1 MGASV
6 NDDRRQEN
14 NREYLDHW
22 SRPLPYRFRFS
33 EVIGKVIK
41 LSDGSNSIWR
51 LDPRDGGWSRDD
63 DLAGIFD
70 VEYDIG
76 VLSPGPF
83 VDYVET
89 ARAAAGVGDGRLR
102 ELYEDLLANYAELRD
117 ARPAGGPLVDLLHR
131 RQELQLTTYRM
142 FENELNRR
150 GHPAAEPWVA
160 DLAERDPNWA
170 LRPC

>member
-1 MGASV
+1 MVAGV
-6 NDDRRQEN
+6 DDDRRRED
-14 NREYLDHW
+14 NREYLDNW

-33 EVIGKVIK
+33 DVIGKVIK
-41 LSDGSNSIWR
+41 LPDGSNSLWR
-51 LDPRDGGWSRDD
+51 LDPGDGGWSRDD

-76 VLSPGPF
+76 VLFPGPF

-89 ARAAAGVGDGRLR
+89 ARAAAGVGEGRLR
-102 ELYEDLLANYAELRD
+102 ELYDTLLANYAELRD
-117 ARPAGGPLVDLLHR
+117 ARRAGGALVDLLHR
-131 RQELQLTTYRM
+131 RQELQLATYRV
-142 FENELNRR
+142 FENELSRR

-170 LRPC
+170 LRP